1 MSWFRRVALGALLGP
16 VFPAFMWGPFTHVHI
31 NRMALQKAK
40 ELAAA
45 GPEGSPQRD
54 VPGSRDGLDGTT
66 TGTGV
71 MGAASTAGSAK
82 NASDKDAPISL
93 GTGAR
98 PVNKELLALLTS
110 SPEVENAY
118 ILAANSAD
126 AISSYHTLNNFTA
139 YDYTHNS
146 IPDHAQGLPSFGYTL
161 IETWRRLPETAWHN
175 SADRLRDL
183 AVACGWLSHQ
193 LADWY
198 AHYACIDGQGDV
210 CDPPDAIADE
220 LTTFSGYSDSH
231 RVLGHDYPLPF
242 LRRYNLADHG
252 LTEFLV
258 DSLLIFGP
266 DGHRFE
272 NLSLPRLSTLKNGN
286 TNIITLA
293 SEDFDG
299 FVRLPEDHI
308 PVLWRNMN
316 LILLGM
322 YVMQQ
327 LVRLRQPLIR
337 REAAK
342 VVRSDYVDLSVER
355 VLDGLFCKSFDE
367 IAYLA
372 RLGRRARP
380 SDSPIGPLES
390 AGVKYPGTVIF
401 KVAYSLASSLSAP
414 DGTITTKTVARAMD
428 IIENPLRTLDHAPVI
443 GPILKSDLVA
453 DVLWNKVA
461 KPSVDAFI
469 TNTFDSLGATS
480 KDGRA
485 PVQEAI
491 LAFANAV
498 LLKRRSIEA
507 ARKDFAAAMKPVIT
521 VVNRNGSE
529 LPGGR
534 EMPTQAELLDMV
546 FRNREIVFKA
556 WPAIPRGR
564 RELADLKCLDINSVR
579 VNVNGYPLSEHPEFA
594 ELAVGFESDST
605 ASPLLIRLKLGPAFR
620 PGRYDIFVDVRDASG
635 TGAEYLY
642 WPVNLGTSAQTGR
655 KLGGGSEQEFADA
668 R

>member
-1 MSWFRRVALGALLGP
+1 MSWLRRVALGALLGP

-31 NRMALQKAK
+31 NRTALQRAK
-40 ELAAA
+40 ELATGGCSGDSRNVAGAA
-45 GPEGSPQRD
+45 GWADGASGSD
-54 VPGSRDGLDGTT
+54 ASV
-66 TGTGV
+66 
-71 MGAASTAGSAK
+71 AA
-82 NASDKDAPISL
+82 
-93 GTGAR
+93 GTGATAGGGSSGAR
-98 PVNKELLALLTS
+98 PGSNVCGTEAALPSRGERAVNRELLALLTS

-146 IPDHAQGLPSFGYTL
+146 IPDHAQGVPNFGYTL
-161 IETWRRLPETAWHN
+161 IDTWRRLPETAWRN
-175 SADRLRDL
+175 SEDRLRDL

-193 LADWY
+193 LADWH
-198 AHYACIDGQGDV
+198 AHYACMDSQGNL

-231 RVLGHDYPLPF
+231 RVLGHDYPALF

-252 LTEFLV
+252 LTEFLM

-266 DGHRFE
+266 DGLWLE
-272 NLSLPRLSTLKNGN
+272 NLSLPRLSTLKEGN

-299 FVRLPEDHI
+299 TVRLPEDHV
-308 PVLWRNMN
+308 PVLWKNMN

-327 LVRLRQPLIR
+327 LVRLRQPHIG

-355 VLDGLFCKSFDE
+355 VLSGLFCKSFDE

-372 RLGRRARP
+372 RVGRRPRP
-380 SDSPIGPLES
+380 SDQPIGPLDT

-443 GPILKSDLVA
+443 GPLLRSDLVA
-453 DVLWNKVA
+453 DVLWNKIA

-469 TNTFDSLGATS
+469 TNSFDSIGATA

-498 LLKRRSIEA
+498 LLKRRSVEA
-507 ARKDFAAAMKPVIT
+507 ARKDFATSMKPVVT
-521 VVNRNGSE
+521 VVNRDGSD
-529 LPGGR
+529 LPGNR
-534 EMPTQAELLDMV
+534 EMPTQEELLHMV
-546 FRNREIVFKA
+546 FGNRELVFKV
-556 WPAIPRGR
+556 WPAIPRGG
-564 RELADLKCLDINSVR
+564 RELAALKSLDINSVR
-579 VNVNGYPLSEHPEFA
+579 VNVNGYPVSEHPEFA
-594 ELAVGFESDST
+594 ELAIGFESDT
-605 ASPLLIRLKLGPAFR
+605 TTSPLLIRLKFGPAFR
-620 PGRYDIFVDVRDASG
+620 PGRYDIFVDVKDASG
-635 TGAEYLY
+635 AKAEYLY
-642 WPVNLGTSAQTGR
+642 WPVDLRAPAHSWEPPT
-655 KLGGGSEQEFADA
+655 
-668 R
+668 